1 MFTGIILH
9 SGIVES
15 FQHRPSGARLRL
27 RTTDPEP
34 FTRGESLAVN
44 TVIQGTAADIMKLAM
59 IRVHRAL
66 AESGMTTRM
75 ILTIHD
81 ELLLEG
87 PPEEADAVKE
97 LVEREMVAPWDDRTP
112 PLAVDAGVGQT
123 WLQAK

>member
-1 MFTGIILH
+1 
-9 SGIVES
+9 
-15 FQHRPSGARLRL
+15 
-27 RTTDPEP
+27 
-34 FTRGESLAVN
+34 
-44 TVIQGTAADIMKLAM
+44 M

-66 AESGMTTRM
+66 SSAHPPELTTRM

-87 PPEEADAVKE
+87 PPDEADAVRA
-97 LVEREMVAPWDDRTP
+97 LVEREMVAPWGERTP

>member
-1 MFTGIILH
+1 
-9 SGIVES
+9 
-15 FQHRPSGARLRL
+15 
-27 RTTDPEP
+27 
-34 FTRGESLAVN
+34 
-44 TVIQGTAADIMKLAM
+44 MKLAM

-66 AESGMTTRM
+66 ADAGLATRM

-87 PPEEADAVKE
+87 PPEEADAVRE
-97 LVEREMVAPWDDRTP
+97 LVEREMIEPWDDRTP